1 MTERRHVHADLV
13 SAPSIYFQL
22 QQCELA
28 ECRINPLLNHVM
40 GDRLA
45 PLFTP
50 GRHLGAMHA
59 IAAYAAADGSL
70 VTLHPAVHQRDIF
83 LLNLAPGELCGQFP
97 VCFVIFRY
105 HYKAARCFIET
116 MYYART

>member
-1 MTERRHVHADLV
+1 MLKLQRGRMQEIPEESRDVLILPAQFFRGPVESVPDYGMTERRHVHADLV

-70 VTLHPAVHQRDIF
+70 VTLHP
-83 LLNLAPGELCGQFP
+83 
-97 VCFVIFRY
+97 
-105 HYKAARCFIET
+105 
-116 MYYART
+116 